1 MSNAMPRGLP
11 EPNADRDGGGRP
23 TTPRFAPAWVRGVS
37 AAALGSILALGS
49 ATPGC
54 SEAPRKRAP
63 HVFLI
68 TVDTLRADRLGAY
81 GSRRNLTPR
90 LDELAEASLVFDQA
104 YSAAPLTLPSVSSL
118 LTGRHPSVTG
128 VTSNLGIVPE
138 TVPTLATRL
147 RDHGWRTGA
156 VVSNFAL
163 RPVTRLDRGFDRYDD
178 RLDRVE
184 LNRVH
189 PERIAGETRAAALRL
204 LDELVAAD
212 GNPVFLWVHFQD
224 PHGPYTP
231 PDGYL
236 ERTIEAAR
244 AAPDGRRRLPLAP
257 SGSGLGA
264 IPKYQVLGNERE
276 AAFYRA
282 SYDAEVL
289 YTDAEIGALLDGI
302 GDRGLLEEAIVVF
315 ATDHGEGLGE
325 SDYWFAHREYLIYPL
340 VHVPLMI
347 RAPGVAPGRRSD
359 LASLL
364 DVFPTLLGL
373 LGLERE
379 TGEGRDLLR
388 DESEPS
394 GLLLSTFEGS
404 KPSRVAVV
412 ADGFKYTLSRSG
424 EAQQEDLHRLGDES
438 RNLAG
443 EQPER
448 LASLRRLLRV
458 LSDQMPP
465 RIGSSKRQTPSDL
478 EKARLRAL
486 GYVVDP

>member
-1 MSNAMPRGLP
+1 MPKGLP
-11 EPNADRDGGGRP
+11 EPDTDRDAGSRP
-23 TTPRFAPAWVRGVS
+23 TTPRSAPVLLRRFGS
-37 AAALGSILALGS
+37 AALVSFFALGS
-49 ATPGC
+49 AILGC
-54 SEAPRKRAP
+54 SEAPREFAP
-63 HVFLI
+63 NVFLI

-90 LDELAEASLVFDQA
+90 LDALAEASLVFDHA
-104 YSAAPLTLPSVSSL
+104 YSTAPLTLPSVSSL

-138 TVPTLATRL
+138 TLPTLASRL
-147 RDHGWRTGA
+147 RNHGWRTGA

-163 RPVTRLDRGFDRYDD
+163 RTVTRLDRGFDRYDD

-184 LNRVH
+184 LNRDH
-189 PERIAGETRAAALRL
+189 PERIAGGTRAAALSL
-204 LDELVAAD
+204 LDELTAASEK
-212 GNPVFLWVHFQD
+212 PVFLWVHFQD

-244 AAPDGRRRLPLAP
+244 AAPDGRRRLPLA
-257 SGSGLGA
+257 STGSGFGA

-276 AAFYRA
+276 VAFYRA

-289 YTDAEIGALLDGI
+289 YTDTEIGALLDGI
-302 GDRGLLEEAIVVF
+302 EERGLLEDAIVVF

-325 SDYWFAHREYLIYPL
+325 SDYWFAHREHLTDPL

-347 RAPGVAPGRRSD
+347 RAPGVAPGRSSD

-379 TGEGRDLLR
+379 TGEGRDLLG
-388 DESEPS
+388 DESEPP

-404 KPSRVAVV
+404 KPPRFAVV

-424 EAQQEDLHRLGDES
+424 EAAQEDLHRLGDES
-438 RNLAG
+438 RNLAE

-448 LASLRRLLRV
+448 LASFRRLLRV
-458 LSDQMPP
+458 LQDQLPP
-465 RIGSSKRQTPSDL
+465 QIGPSNRQTPTEL

-486 GYVVDP
+486 GYAVDP

>member
-1 MSNAMPRGLP
+1 VLR
-11 EPNADRDGGGRP
+11 
-23 TTPRFAPAWVRGVS
+23 VS
-37 AAALGSILALGS
+37 AAVLGSFLALGS

-54 SEAPRKRAP
+54 SEAPRERAP

-81 GSRRNLTPR
+81 GSGRNLTPR
-90 LDELAEASLVFDQA
+90 LDALAETSLVFDQA
-104 YSAAPLTLPSVSSL
+104 YSTAPLTLPSVSSL

-138 TVPTLATRL
+138 TLPTLASRL
-147 RDHGWRTGA
+147 RSHGWRTGA

-163 RPVTRLDRGFDRYDD
+163 RPVTRLDRDFDLYDD

-184 LNRVH
+184 LNRAH
-189 PERIAGETRAAALRL
+189 PERVAGETRAAALRL
-204 LDELVAAD
+204 LDELAAAD

-244 AAPDGRRRLPLAP
+244 AEPDGRRRLPLAS

-302 GDRGLLEEAIVVF
+302 EDRGLLDEAIVVF

-325 SDYWFAHREYLIYPL
+325 SNYWFAHREYLIDPL

-373 LGLERE
+373 LGLERG
-379 TGEGRDLLR
+379 TGEGRDLLG
-388 DESEPS
+388 DGSEPS
-394 GLLLSTFEGS
+394 GLLVSTFEGS

-412 ADGFKYTLSRSG
+412 ADGFKYTLSRTG
-424 EAQQEDLHRLGDES
+424 EASQEDLRRLGDES

-448 LASLRRLLRV
+448 LASLRELLQV
-458 LSDQMPP
+458 LRDQLPP
-465 RIGSSKRQTPSDL
+465 RIGPSNRQTPSDL

>member
-1 MSNAMPRGLP
+1 
-11 EPNADRDGGGRP
+11 
-23 TTPRFAPAWVRGVS
+23 VRRLS
-37 AAALGSILALGS
+37 AAVLGSFLALGS
-49 ATPGC
+49 AISGC
-54 SEAPRKRAP
+54 SEAPRERAP

-81 GSRRNLTPR
+81 GSRRNLTPQ
-90 LDELAEASLVFDQA
+90 LDALAEASLVFDHA
-104 YSAAPLTLPSVSSL
+104 YSTAPLTLPSVSSL
-118 LTGRHPSVTG
+118 LTGRHPAVTG
-128 VTSNLGIVPE
+128 VASNFGIVPE
-138 TVPTLATRL
+138 TIPTLASRL
-147 RDHGWRTGA
+147 GSHGWKTGA

-163 RPVTRLDRGFDRYDD
+163 RPTTKLDRGFDHYDD
-178 RLDRVE
+178 RLDSVE
-184 LNRVH
+184 LNRSQ
-189 PERIAGETRAAALRL
+189 PERIAGDTRAAALRL
-204 LDELVAAD
+204 LDELTATD
-212 GNPVFLWVHFQD
+212 ERPVFLWIHFQD

-244 AAPDGRRRLPLAP
+244 AEPDGSRRLRVASSL
-257 SGSGLGA
+257 SGVGA
-264 IPKYQVLGNERE
+264 IPTYQVLGNERE

-302 GDRGLLEEAIVVF
+302 EDRGLLEEAIVIF

-325 SDYWFAHREYLIYPL
+325 SDYWFAHGEYLIDAL

-373 LGLERE
+373 LGLEPE
-379 TGEGRDLLR
+379 TGEGRDLLS
-388 DESEPS
+388 DESEPA
-394 GLLLSTFEGS
+394 GLLLFTFKRS
-404 KPSRVAVV
+404 KPARVAVV
-412 ADGFKYTLSRSG
+412 ADGFKYTLSRS
-424 EAQQEDLHRLGDES
+424 AQPPREDLHRLGDES
-438 RNLAG
+438 RNLVG

-448 LASLRRLLRV
+448 LASLRALLRT
-458 LSDQMPP
+458 LRDQLPP
-465 RIGSSKRQTPSDL
+465 KIGPSKRQTPSEV

-486 GYVVDP
+486 GYIADP

>member
-1 MSNAMPRGLP
+1 MS
-11 EPNADRDGGGRP
+11 
-23 TTPRFAPAWVRGVS
+23 API
-37 AAALGSILALGS
+37 LGSFLVLGS
-49 ATPGC
+49 TTSGC
-54 SEAPRKRAP
+54 SETPRERAP

-90 LDELAEASLVFDQA
+90 LDALAETSLVFDQA
-104 YSAAPLTLPSVSSL
+104 YATAPITLPSVSSL

-138 TVPTLATRL
+138 TVPTLASRL

-178 RLDRVE
+178 QLDRVE

-204 LDELVAAD
+204 LDELAGAD
-212 GNPVFLWVHFQD
+212 DKPVFLWVHFQD

-244 AAPDGRRRLPLAP
+244 AEPDGRKRLPLGR
-257 SGSGLGA
+257 SGSGVGA
-264 IPKYQVLGNERE
+264 IPKFQVLGNERE
-276 AAFYRA
+276 IGFYRA
-282 SYDAEVL
+282 SYDAEVI
-289 YTDAEIGALLDGI
+289 YTDAEIGVLLDGI
-302 GDRGLLEEAIVVF
+302 DDRGLLEEAIVVF

-325 SDYWFAHREYLIYPL
+325 NDYWFAHREYLIDSL

-347 RAPGVAPGRRSD
+347 RAPGVTPGRRSD

-364 DVFPTLLGL
+364 DIFPTLLGL
-373 LGLERE
+373 LGLERG
-379 TGEGRDLLR
+379 TGEGRDLLAGGR
-388 DESEPS
+388 EPS

-412 ADGFKYTLSRSG
+412 ANGFKYTLSQPG
-424 EAQQEDLHRLGDES
+424 ETPQEDLHRLGDES

-448 LASLRRLLRV
+448 LASLRELLRI
-458 LSDQMPP
+458 LRDELPP
-465 RIGSSKRQTPSDL
+465 RIGPSKQQTPSDL

>member
-1 MSNAMPRGLP
+1 
-11 EPNADRDGGGRP
+11 
-23 TTPRFAPAWVRGVS
+23 
-37 AAALGSILALGS
+37 
-49 ATPGC
+49 
-54 SEAPRKRAP
+54 
-63 HVFLI
+63 
-68 TVDTLRADRLGAY
+68 
-81 GSRRNLTPR
+81 
-90 LDELAEASLVFDQA
+90 
-104 YSAAPLTLPSVSSL
+104 
-118 LTGRHPSVTG
+118 

-138 TVPTLATRL
+138 IIPTLASRL
-147 RDHGWRTGA
+147 RNHGWTTGA

-163 RPVTRLDRGFDRYDD
+163 RPVTKLDRGFDRYDD
-178 RLDRVE
+178 QLDRVE

-189 PERIAGETRAAALRL
+189 PERIAGETRAAALRM
-204 LDELVAAD
+204 LDELAVVD
-212 GNPVFLWVHFQD
+212 GSPVFLWVHFQD

-244 AAPDGRRRLPLAP
+244 AEPDGRKKLPIT
-257 SGSGLGA
+257 SSISGLGA
-264 IPKYQVLGNERE
+264 IPKYQVLGDERE

-302 GDRGLLEEAIVVF
+302 GERGLLDEAIVIF
-315 ATDHGEGLGE
+315 TTDHGEGLGE
-325 SDYWFAHREYLIYPL
+325 SDYWFAHREYLIDPL

-379 TGEGRDLLR
+379 TGEGRDLLG

-404 KPSRVAVV
+404 KPSRFAVV
-412 ADGFKYTLSRSG
+412 ADGFKYTLSHSG
-424 EAQQEDLHRLGDES
+424 EAPQEDLHRLGDES
-438 RNLAG
+438 RNLAE

-448 LASLRRLLRV
+448 LASLRELLRD
-458 LSDQMPP
+458 LRDQLPP
-465 RIGSSKRQTPSDL
+465 RLGSSNRQTPSDL
-478 EKARLRAL
+478 EKAKLRAL
-486 GYVVDP
+486 GYVVEP

>member
-1 MSNAMPRGLP
+1 MR
-11 EPNADRDGGGRP
+11 R
-23 TTPRFAPAWVRGVS
+23 VGVGV
-37 AAALGSILALGS
+37 LGSFLALGS
-49 ATPGC
+49 TTSGC
-54 SEAPRKRAP
+54 SEAPRERAP

-90 LDELAEASLVFDQA
+90 LDALAETSLVFDHA
-104 YSAAPLTLPSVSSL
+104 YSTAPLTLPSVSSL

-128 VTSNLGIVPE
+128 VASNLGIVPE
-138 TVPTLATRL
+138 TVPTLASRL
-147 RDHGWRTGA
+147 RNHGWRTGA

-204 LDELVAAD
+204 LDELAAAD

-236 ERTIEAAR
+236 ERRTIEAAR
-244 AAPDGRRRLPLAP
+244 AEPDGRRRLPLASSF
-257 SGSGLGA
+257 SGVGA
-264 IPKYQVLGNERE
+264 IPTYQVLGNERE
-276 AAFYRA
+276 VAFYRA

-302 GDRGLLEEAIVVF
+302 RDRGLLEEAIVVF

-325 SDYWFAHREYLIYPL
+325 SDYWFAHGEYLIDPL

-379 TGEGRDLLR
+379 IGEGRDLLR
-388 DESEPS
+388 DGSEPS
-394 GLLLSTFEGS
+394 GLLLSTFKGS

-424 EAQQEDLHRLGDES
+424 EAPQEDLHRLGDES

-448 LASLRRLLRV
+448 LASLRELLRA
-458 LSDQMPP
+458 LRDQLPP
-465 RIGSSKRQTPSDL
+465 RIGPSKRQKPSDV

-486 GYVVDP
+486 GYVADP